1 MRHRHDPSHSSA
13 FRQVG
18 SQPALRSKVPATD
31 PKRRQRPLTLN
42 TRAVEPEPR
51 LEDLDLNDQGDDED
65 DSVLVVGHWLYAGR
79 GHGAGQAIF
88 AQTIAEDIA
97 DNRRIFRQIRHD
109 DPWEGAA

>member
-1 MRHRHDPSHSSA
+1 VIFVIDEAHLLS
-13 FRQVG
+13 
-18 SQPALRSKVPATD
+18 
-31 PKRRQRPLTLN
+31 
-42 TRAVEPEPR
+42 PEQ
-51 LEDLDLNDQGDDED
+51 LEDLDDLDDQADDED

-79 GHGAGQAIF
+79 GHGPGQAIF